1 MPAPRTVSL
10 AESLKAL
17 QALRDAAGLGPE
29 QFPLPAFV
37 GMISDEVE
45 ALRQQ
50 GRSDEDIA
58 EMIQAA
64 SSIRISG
71 AEIAEHFATPEAR
84 QRHGD

>member
-50 GRSDEDIA
+50 GRSDADIA
-58 EMIQAA
+58 DMIQAA
-64 SSIRISG
+64 SSIQISA
-71 AEIAEHFATPEAR
+71 AEIAAFYATSAE
-84 QRHGD
+84 RHTHED